1 MDELSL
7 CDPFLATFDVVVVG
21 AGVNGLGIARDAAL
35 RGLRVVLLEQD
46 DLCSGVSAWSGRLVH
61 GGLRYLEHRD
71 FALVRESLRERELLF
86 RLAPHLVKPVRL
98 LMPFYAH
105 NRRPPWLI
113 RMGMVLYD
121 ALSFDKR
128 TGRHEILDRAGV
140 TARFPGIGQ
149 DGLTGSAV
157 FTDGQVEDAE
167 RLCVEL
173 AVAAAGDGAVIRT
186 KARVEE
192 PLHGPDGRVHGVRF
206 RDLSPGGDGELH
218 DVRGTVVLNVAGPWI
233 DRVFRR
239 EAPGQP
245 RLNGGTKGSHLIVDP
260 FPGAPSDVVYYES
273 QADGRLV
280 LVIPW
285 RGRYLLGTTDIR
297 FEDDPDDARCD
308 ADEMTYIL
316 GEVNTLVPGA
326 NLTPDDV
333 LYTYSGVRPLPYAP
347 DKSESAVPR
356 THILH
361 EHGAGLAGVVTV
373 VGGKLT
379 TYRQLA
385 QDAVDLAFRRLG
397 RRAPKCV
404 TARLPFPG
412 AIDDP
417 TPLRAELVAAGVGE
431 RSADRLLGLYGRRA
445 VDVVTGAGGDA
456 DLLAVFDEG
465 TGAIGAELV
474 FAVRREF
481 AVTLA
486 DVLARRLLLAFE
498 PGHGLASVERAAAIL
513 GERLGWDESR
523 RTDEIVGYRRWLDH
537 LAVPAVT
544 PATTPTGTTVEGSN
558 PDWVERR
565 RARS

>member
-1 MDELSL
+1 M
-7 CDPFLATFDVVVVG
+7 
-21 AGVNGLGIARDAAL
+21 
-35 RGLRVVLLEQD
+35 
-46 DLCSGVSAWSGRLVH
+46 SAWSGRLVH

-98 LMPFYAH
+98 LMPFYTH

-113 RMGMVLYD
+113 RVGMVLYD
-121 ALSFDKR
+121 ALSFDKK

-140 TARFPGIGQ
+140 TARFTGIGQ

-173 AVAAAGDGAVIRT
+173 AIAAAGDGAVIRT

-192 PLHGPDGRVHGVRF
+192 PLHGADGRVSGVRF
-206 RDLSPGGDGELH
+206 RDLRPGGDGELH
-218 DVRGTVVLNVAGPWI
+218 DVQAKVVLNVAGPWI
-233 DRVFRR
+233 DRIFRR
-239 EAPGQP
+239 GAPGQP

-260 FPGAPSDVVYYES
+260 FPGAPTDVVYYES

-297 FEDDPDDARCD
+297 FEDDPDEARCD

-326 NLTPDDV
+326 DLTPDDV

-361 EHGAGLAGVVTV
+361 EHGAGLEGVVTV

-385 QDAVDLAFRRLG
+385 EDAVDDVFRRLG

-412 AIDDP
+412 ALADAA
-417 TPLRAELVAAGVGE
+417 PLRADLVAAGVTE
-431 RSADRLLGLYGRRA
+431 RTADRLLTLYGRRA
-445 VDVVTGAGGDA
+445 ADVVAEAAGDP
-456 DLLAVFDEG
+456 DLLAVFDED
-465 TGAIGAELV
+465 TGAIGAELL
-474 FAVRREF
+474 FAVRRDF

-486 DVLARRLLLAFE
+486 DVLARRVLLAFE
-498 PGHGLASVERAAAIL
+498 PGHGLDSVDRAAALL
-513 GERLGWDESR
+513 GDRLGWDEAR
-523 RTDEIVGYRRWLDH
+523 RKDEIEGYRRWLDH
-537 LAVPAVT
+537 LAVPTVT
-544 PATTPTGTTVEGSN
+544 TATTPTGTTVEGSN
-558 PDWVERR
+558 PSWVT
-565 RARS
+565 